1 MAKVNVLFWFDVED
15 YITPQSDDALLRL
28 LEIFD
33 RNGVKGIWKIVGEQL
48 RMMERRGR
56 GDIIER
62 LTGHDVGYHTD
73 WHSVHPTV
81 SEYLEPL
88 NWADGAAE
96 FERRERPGMDDMER
110 VFGKGAISCYG
121 QPGSSWGPQA
131 YPVLKDWGIPVYLD
145 ELHLI
150 GLNEQPFWYCN
161 MLNVLRLR
169 QNVTRLNL
177 NEGMAGLP
185 AAQAAVSSIVERL
198 RTTGGVASIYYHP
211 NEWVTSEFWD
221 AANFARGENT
231 PRQSWR
237 LPKLKTPAEVEEGF
251 NAFEAYLRFVR
262 DQPDVEII
270 TAKDLLALYPDR
282 AQGKHLSLATVRS
295 LAAQLCDEITY
306 LPLDQDAALAP
317 VEAFSLI
324 IGALA
329 GYGRMGAL
337 AQNLSFISP
346 LGPTEPYS
354 DASGQPEYVR
364 WNDLVVACTQAEQ
377 FIHQGGYLPS
387 SPAIGEHRMSP
398 ARFLATASGALVRLL
413 EAGRPPETVALQ
425 PGNFT
430 LDRQV
435 TPDRAWNWVI
445 FPPNFSAPNLV
456 SLAKLQTWTLKPA
469 TQSKV

>member
-1 MAKVNVLFWFDVED
+1 MAQVNILFWFDVED

-33 RNGVKGIWKIVGEQL
+33 RNGVKGTWKIVGEQL

-56 GDIIER
+56 QDIIER
-62 LTGHDVGYHTD
+62 LAWHDVGYHTD

-88 NWADGAAE
+88 NWIDGAAE

-131 YPVLKDWGIPVYLD
+131 YPVLKEWSIPVYLD
-145 ELHLI
+145 ELRLI

-185 AAQAAVSSIVERL
+185 AAQAAVSAIVERL

-221 AANFARGENT
+221 AVNFGRGVNT
-231 PRQSWR
+231 PRDRWR

-262 DQPDVEII
+262 DQSDVAII
-270 TAKDLLALYPDR
+270 TAKDLLTLYPDQ
-282 AQGKHLSLATVRS
+282 AQGKLLPLATVRA
-295 LAAQLCDEITY
+295 LAGQLRDEITY
-306 LPLDQDAALAP
+306 LPLDRHAAVSPA
-317 VEAFSLI
+317 EAFSLI
-324 IGALA
+324 VGALA
-329 GYGRMGAL
+329 GYGRTGNL
-337 AQNLSFISP
+337 AQNLNFTSP
-346 LGPTEPYS
+346 LGPTEPYT
-354 DASGQPEYVR
+354 DTLQQPECVR
-364 WNDLVVACTQAEQ
+364 WQDVVDACSKAEQ
-377 FIHQGGYLPS
+377 SIQETGYLPS
-387 SPAIGEHRMSP
+387 ALSIGAHRVSPAY
-398 ARFLATASGALVRLL
+398 FLATAAGALVRLL
-413 EAGRPPETVALQ
+413 EQGRPPETVALQ

-435 TPDRAWNWVI
+435 TDERAWNWVI

-456 SLAKLQTWTLKPA
+456 SLAKLQTWTMKPA
-469 TQSKV
+469 IQSKV